1 MAIRKAIIKGGEVV
15 NVVLVN
21 PDDKWTPPKGHKVIE
36 HETAS
41 VGWLYEDGKLI
52 PPHDEVPVHPDDRPE
67 YVKARQHAF
76 TVAESSGDLPA
87 TVRDNIDEIWKALGA
102 LQDQGISLPSE
113 AERIIA
119 VRVGIKEEN
128 PKN

>member
-1 MAIRKAIIKGGEVV
+1 MIRKAIVKGGEVV

-36 HETAS
+36 HESAS
-41 VGWLYEDGKLI
+41 VGWREVDGDLLPPEDEI
-52 PPHDEVPVHPDDRPE
+52 PVHPDDRPE

-76 TVAESSGDLPA
+76 REAEERGDLPTTPHDA
-87 TVRDNIDEIWKALGA
+87 LDEIWKALGA
-102 LQDQGISLPSE
+102 LQEQGINLPDE
-113 AERIIA
+113 TERIIA

>member
-1 MAIRKAIIKGGEVV
+1 MIRKAIVKGGEVV

-21 PDDKWTPPKGHKVIE
+21 PDDEWTPPEGHKAIE

-41 VGWLYEDGKLI
+41 VGWLYQDGQFT
-52 PPHDEVPVHPDDRPE
+52 PPATPRHIDDRPE
-67 YVKARQHAF
+67 YVKARQNAYKL
-76 TVAESSGDLPA
+76 AEKRGDLPA
-87 TVRDNIDEIWKALGA
+87 TVHDALDEIWKALGA
-102 LQDQGISLPSE
+102 LQEQGINLPDE
-113 AERIIA
+113 TERIIA